1 MSGDSFFE
9 SKQFKTIMKFVYGW
23 GGAIV
28 IVGAMFKIQHWP
40 GATIMLIGGLG
51 IEAVIFTLSAF
62 EPLHEEIDW
71 TLVYPELAMGH
82 ADDDL
87 HELPDGSLDSDES
100 VVEQLDNMLAK
111 ARIEPELIES
121 LGSGMRNLSENANKL
136 GDITSASDATE
147 QYVDSLKGASAK
159 VGEMGGVYEKA
170 SSSISENA
178 NQLGNAYA
186 QASSSISE
194 NANQLGSAYAKAAA
208 AVEEITA
215 STQTD
220 SNYGEQLEKVSTNLA
235 ALNNVYEMQV
245 KGANEQLNVSS
256 EMYSGINELMSNL
269 HSSLDD
275 TRKYKETM
283 AELTNNLASLNTVYG
298 NMLSAMNV
306 NS

>member
-1 MSGDSFFE
+1 MSGDSFFA
-9 SKQFKTIMKFVYGW
+9 SKQFKNIMKFVYGW

-28 IVGAMFKIQHWP
+28 IVGALFKILHWP
-40 GATIMLIGGLG
+40 GANIMLIVGLLT
-51 IEAVIFTLSAF
+51 EAAIFFISAF

-71 TLVYPELAMGH
+71 TLVYPELALGH
-82 ADDDL
+82 GDDDQVYD
-87 HELPDGSLDSDES
+87 LPESSDDS

-111 ARIEPELIES
+111 AKIEPELIES

-159 VGEMGGVYEKA
+159 VGEMGGVYERA
-170 SSSISENA
+170 SSSISDNA
-178 NQLGNAYA
+178 NQLGN
-186 QASSSISE
+186 
-194 NANQLGSAYAKAAA
+194 AYAKAAA

-215 STQTD
+215 STSTD

-283 AELTNNLASLNTVYG
+283 AELSNNLASLNTVYG
-298 NMLSAMNV
+298 IMLSAMNV

>member
-1 MSGDSFFE
+1 MFCMFCIFF
-9 SKQFKTIMKFVYGW
+9 I
-23 GGAIV
+23 
-28 IVGAMFKIQHWP
+28 
-40 GATIMLIGGLG
+40 
-51 IEAVIFTLSAF
+51 SAF

-71 TLVYPELAMGH
+71 TLVYPELALGH
-82 ADDDL
+82 GDDDQVYD
-87 HELPDGSLDSDES
+87 LPESSDDS

-111 ARIEPELIES
+111 AKIEPELIES

-159 VGEMGGVYEKA
+159 VGEMGGVYERA
-170 SSSISENA
+170 SSSISDNA
-178 NQLGNAYA
+178 NQLGN
-186 QASSSISE
+186 
-194 NANQLGSAYAKAAA
+194 AYAKAAA

-215 STQTD
+215 STSTE

-256 EMYSGINELMSNL
+256 EMYSGINVLMSNL

-283 AELTNNLASLNTVYG
+283 AELSNNLASLNTVYG

>member
-186 QASSSISE
+186 
-194 NANQLGSAYAKAAA
+194 KAAA

-215 STQTD
+215 STNTD

-283 AELTNNLASLNTVYG
+283 AELSNNLASLNTVYG

>member
-186 QASSSISE
+186 
-194 NANQLGSAYAKAAA
+194 KAAA

-215 STQTD
+215 STNTD

-245 KGANEQLNVSS
+245 KGANEHLNVST
-256 EMYSGINELMSNL
+256 EMYTGINELMSNL

-283 AELTNNLASLNTVYG
+283 AELSNNLASLNTVYG

>member
-9 SKQFKTIMKFVYGW
+9 SKRFKTIMKFVYGW
-23 GGAIV
+23 GGAVV

-40 GATIMLIGGLG
+40 GATVMLIGGLG
-51 IEAVIFTLSAF
+51 IEAVIFILSAF

-87 HELPDGSLDSDES
+87 HELPEGSSADSDDS

-136 GDITSASDATE
+136 GDISSASDATE

-186 QASSSISE
+186 
-194 NANQLGSAYAKAAA
+194 KAAA

-215 STQTD
+215 STNTD
-220 SNYGEQLEKVSTNLA
+220 SNYTEQLEKVSTNLA

-245 KGANEQLNVSS
+245 KGANEHLNVST
-256 EMYSGINELMSNL
+256 EMYTGINELMSNL